1 MDKLAEIE
9 DLTLRYYTYEG
20 VVKALEK
27 VRLVIKPGET
37 LGIVGET
44 GSGKSVTALAL
55 MGIVIPPGKIE
66 GGNIR
71 VFMDGGF
78 IEVTRA
84 DENTLQRLRGRVVA
98 MIFQEPSQAL
108 NPVYTIEDQIGEA
121 YLTHMFADIY
131 GQALKEVEEEIAEK
145 PSSIILGIERLILRR
160 FLKNRRDRLAN
171 LLGKLP
177 LLRSYRRRVRRIVR
191 NMVVEI
197 LRQMEIP
204 DPERVASSY
213 PHQLS
218 GGMKQRAVIAM
229 ALACRPTILIAD
241 EPTTS
246 LDVTIEA
253 QILEL
258 MRTLKERYNATLL
271 FITHDFGL
279 IAEMAERVAV
289 MYAGSVVEV
298 ADVLGIFTKP
308 LHPYTQAL
316 LKAIPKIGVRELT
329 PIEGSIPNLIN
340 PPAGCRFHPRC
351 PYAFDKCRQV
361 QPQLVHVGEGRLVAC
376 HLY

>member
-1 MDKLAEIE
+1 MDTLAEIK
-9 DLTLRYYTYEG
+9 DLVLRYYTYEG

-27 VRLVIKPGET
+27 VSLVIKPYET

-44 GSGKSVTALAL
+44 GSGKTVTALAL

-71 VFMDGGF
+71 VLMDDHY
-78 IEVTRA
+78 IDVIQSD
-84 DENTLQRLRGRVVA
+84 DETLQKMRGRIIA

-131 GQALKEVEEEIAEK
+131 AKAVAEVEKEINRK
-145 PSSIILGIERLILRR
+145 NNSIILRSERFILKRK
-160 FLKNRRDRLAN
+160 LRDRKDIIAN
-171 LLGKLP
+171 FLGKFPPFNL
-177 LLRSYRRRVRRIVR
+177 YKRRIKRIVR
-191 NMVVEI
+191 NMVIEI

-204 DPERVASSY
+204 DPERVASAY

-229 ALACRPTILIAD
+229 ALACRPKILIAD

-258 MRTLKERYNATLL
+258 IKYLKEKYSSTLI

-279 IAEMAERVAV
+279 IAEMADRVAV
-289 MYAGSVVEV
+289 MYAGTVVEV
-298 ADVLGIFTKP
+298 ADVLGIFSKP

-316 LKAIPKIGVRELT
+316 LRSIPRIGVRELT
-329 PIEGSIPNLIN
+329 PIEGTIPNLVN
-340 PPAGCRFHPRC
+340 PPPGCRFHPRC
-351 PYAFDKCRQV
+351 PYAFEKCKLV
-361 QPQLVHVGEGRLVAC
+361 QPELKQVGEGRLVAC